1 MDVKRE
7 PDSPQ
12 SRTAGAAQQAG
23 ATQRA
28 GAPLE
33 SAAAPLQAA
42 GAGLNSRRI
51 GTLALV
57 FMIIAASAPLTVV
70 AGGVPSNFAVTGLLG
85 IPLSFIVLGVV
96 LILFAIGYAAM
107 SRHVHN
113 AGAFFAY
120 ISKGLGKPVGMGAA
134 LTALVAYNSMQI
146 GIAGMFGF
154 VFSSFLDSLFG
165 LQMAWWI
172 CALIAWVIVG
182 LMGISRVDFSAK
194 VLGIIVGTEFLVVI
208 VFDIIGLSHSP
219 EGITADGMLP
229 DQLFAPG
236 VGAALAF
243 SIAAFMGFES
253 GAIYNEE
260 VKDPKRTAGRATII
274 AVSIIAVFYAFSAWA
289 MTVAEGPSNVVGRS
303 QEFGPDLMF
312 VFLGEHA
319 PVWFV
324 DLSNLL
330 FLTSLLAALV
340 AFHNIVARY
349 FFALGRDR
357 VLPTFLARTSR
368 RSGAPVAGSLA
379 QSGLAL
385 IVILVFAIVGAGS
398 EDPLFPV
405 VTLFTWLT
413 NMGAFGLVLLMALTA
428 LAVIGFLRAHSN
440 EYTLW
445 TRVIAPGLSAIGL
458 VVLFVS
464 IVINFNVLI
473 GLEGTSVL
481 SWLLP
486 AIVLVPGV
494 LGTIWA
500 FVLRSSRPQLYA
512 GIGTGGSLG

>member
-1 MDVKRE
+1 MGVNLSTGSE
-7 PDSPQ
+7 PDSASDQP
-12 SRTAGAAQQAG
+12 T
-23 ATQRA
+23 TT
-28 GAPLE
+28 
-33 SAAAPLQAA
+33 
-42 GAGLNSRRI
+42 GLDSRRI
-51 GTLALV
+51 GTVSLV

-85 IPLSFIVLGVV
+85 IPLSFVVLGIILV
-96 LILFAIGYAAM
+96 LFAIGYAAM

-134 LTALVAYNSMQI
+134 VTALVAYNSMQI

-154 VFSSFLDSLFG
+154 VFSSFLDSIFG
-165 LQMAWWI
+165 LQVSWWV

-182 LMGISRVDFSAK
+182 IMGVLRVDFSAK

-208 VFDIIGLSHSP
+208 IYDIIGLSHSP
-219 EGITADGMLP
+219 EGVTAGGMLP

-274 AVSIIAVFYAFSAWA
+274 AVIIIAVFYAFSAWA
-289 MTVAEGPSNVVGRS
+289 MTVAEGTSNVVGRS

-324 DLSNLL
+324 DLANLL

-357 VLPTFLARTSR
+357 VLPSVLARTSR
-368 RSGAPVAGSLA
+368 RTGAPIAGSLA

-385 IVILVFAIVGAGS
+385 VVILVFAIAGAGS

-428 LAVIGFLRAHSN
+428 LAVVGFLRSHSH
-440 EYTLW
+440 EYSLW
-445 TRVIAPGLSAIGL
+445 TRAIAPGLSAIGL
-458 VVLFVS
+458 LILFIS
-464 IVINFNVLI
+464 IVVNFNVLI

-486 AIVLVPGV
+486 AIVLVPGII
-494 LGTIWA
+494 GTIWA
-500 FVLRSSRPQLYA
+500 LVLRSSRPQVYA

>member
-1 MDVKRE
+1 MGVNLSTGSE
-7 PDSPQ
+7 PDSASHQP
-12 SRTAGAAQQAG
+12 T
-23 ATQRA
+23 TT
-28 GAPLE
+28 
-33 SAAAPLQAA
+33 
-42 GAGLNSRRI
+42 GLNSRRI

-85 IPLSFIVLGVV
+85 IPLSFVVLGIILV
-96 LILFAIGYAAM
+96 LFAIGYAAM

-134 LTALVAYNSMQI
+134 LTALVAYNAMQI

-165 LQMAWWI
+165 LQVTWWV

-194 VLGIIVGTEFLVVI
+194 VLGVIVGTEFLVVI
-208 VFDIIGLSHSP
+208 AFDIIGFAHSP

-289 MTVAEGPSNVVGRS
+289 MTMAEGASNVVGRS

-324 DLSNLL
+324 DLANLL

-357 VLPTFLARTSR
+357 VLPPVLARTSR
-368 RSGAPVAGSLA
+368 RSGAPIAGSLA

-385 IVILVFAIVGAGS
+385 IVIIVFAIVGAGS
-398 EDPLFPV
+398 DDPLFPV

-428 LAVIGFLRAHSN
+428 LAVIGFLRAHAK
-440 EYTLW
+440 EYSLW

-458 VVLFVS
+458 IVLFIS

-486 AIVLVPGV
+486 AIVLVPGII
-494 LGTIWA
+494 GTLWA
-500 FVLRSSRPQLYA
+500 FVLRSRRPQLYA

>member
-1 MDVKRE
+1 
-7 PDSPQ
+7 
-12 SRTAGAAQQAG
+12 
-23 ATQRA
+23 
-28 GAPLE
+28 
-33 SAAAPLQAA
+33 
-42 GAGLNSRRI
+42 
-51 GTLALV
+51 
-57 FMIIAASAPLTVV
+57 APLTVV

-85 IPLSFIVLGVV
+85 IPLSFIVLGVI

-165 LQMAWWI
+165 LQVAWWI

-194 VLGIIVGTEFLVVI
+194 VLGIIVGSEFLVVI
-208 VFDIIGLSHSP
+208 VFAIIGFAHSP

-289 MTVAEGPSNVVGRS
+289 MTVAEGASSVVGRS

-340 AFHNIVARY
+340 AFHNIVSRY

-357 VLPTFLARTSR
+357 VLPKFLATTSLRT
-368 RSGAPVAGSLA
+368 GAPVAGSLA
-379 QSGLAL
+379 QAGLAL
-385 IVILVFAIVGAGS
+385 SVILVFASAGAGS
-398 EDPLFPV
+398 EDPLFPG

-428 LAVIGFLRAHSN
+428 LAVIGFLRSHADQYS
-440 EYTLW
+440 LW

-458 VVLFVS
+458 IVLFIS

-500 FVLRSSRPQLYA
+500 LVLRSSRPRLYA

>member
-1 MDVKRE
+1 MEVKSE
-7 PDSPQ
+7 PGFYAKNTVPE
-12 SRTAGAAQQAG
+12 AAS
-23 ATQRA
+23 
-28 GAPLE
+28 L
-33 SAAAPLQAA
+33 
-42 GAGLNSRRI
+42 GLNSRRI

-96 LILFAIGYAAM
+96 LVLFAIGYAAM

-134 LTALVAYNSMQI
+134 LTALVAYNSLQI
-146 GIAGMFGF
+146 GISGMFGF

-165 LQMAWWI
+165 LQVSWWI
-172 CALIAWVIVG
+172 CALVAWAIVG

-208 VFDIIGLSHSP
+208 VFDIIGFAHSP
-219 EGITADGMLP
+219 EGVTADGMLP

-274 AVSIIAVFYAFSAWA
+274 AVSVIAVFYAFSAWA
-289 MTVAEGPSNVVGRS
+289 MTVAEGASNVVGRS

-324 DLSNLL
+324 DLANLL

-357 VLPTFLARTSR
+357 VLPAFLAATSR

-379 QSGLAL
+379 QSGLGL

-398 EDPLFPV
+398 QDPLFPV

-428 LAVIGFLRAHSN
+428 LAVVGYLRSHSL
-440 EYTLW
+440 EYSLW
-445 TRVIAPGLSAIGL
+445 TRAIAPGLSAIGL
-458 VVLFVS
+458 IALFVS

-486 AIVLVPGV
+486 AIVIVPGII
-494 LGTIWA
+494 GTIWA
-500 FVLRSSRPQLYA
+500 IVLRSRRPQLYA

>member
-1 MDVKRE
+1 MGVNLSTGSE
-7 PDSPQ
+7 PDSASDQP
-12 SRTAGAAQQAG
+12 T
-23 ATQRA
+23 TT
-28 GAPLE
+28 
-33 SAAAPLQAA
+33 
-42 GAGLNSRRI
+42 GLDSRRI
-51 GTLALV
+51 GTVSLV

-85 IPLSFIVLGVV
+85 IPLSFVVLGIILV
-96 LILFAIGYAAM
+96 LFAIGYAAM

-134 LTALVAYNSMQI
+134 ITALVAYNSMQI

-154 VFSSFLDSLFG
+154 AFSSFLDSIFG
-165 LQMAWWI
+165 LQISWWV

-182 LMGISRVDFSAK
+182 IMGVLRVDFSAK

-208 VFDIIGLSHSP
+208 IYDIIGLSHSP
-219 EGITADGMLP
+219 EGVTAGGMLP

-274 AVSIIAVFYAFSAWA
+274 AVIIIAVFYAFSAWA
-289 MTVAEGPSNVVGRS
+289 MTVAEGTSNVVGRS

-319 PVWFV
+319 PVWSV
-324 DLSNLL
+324 DLANLL

-357 VLPTFLARTSR
+357 VLP
-368 RSGAPVAGSLA
+368 
-379 QSGLAL
+379 
-385 IVILVFAIVGAGS
+385 
-398 EDPLFPV
+398 
-405 VTLFTWLT
+405 
-413 NMGAFGLVLLMALTA
+413 
-428 LAVIGFLRAHSN
+428 
-440 EYTLW
+440 
-445 TRVIAPGLSAIGL
+445 
-458 VVLFVS
+458 
-464 IVINFNVLI
+464 
-473 GLEGTSVL
+473 SVL
-481 SWLLP
+481 
-486 AIVLVPGV
+486 
-494 LGTIWA
+494 
-500 FVLRSSRPQLYA
+500 
-512 GIGTGGSLG
+512 

>member
-1 MDVKRE
+1 MSILGSE
-7 PDSPQ
+7 PAADSAATPDTTV
-12 SRTAGAAQQAG
+12 TAGLDA
-23 ATQRA
+23 
-28 GAPLE
+28 
-33 SAAAPLQAA
+33 
-42 GAGLNSRRI
+42 RRI
-51 GTLALV
+51 GTPALV

-70 AGGVPSNFAVTGLLG
+70 AGGVPSNFAVTGLTG
-85 IPLSFIVLGVV
+85 IPLSFVVLGIV

-134 LTALVAYNSMQI
+134 LTALVAYNAMQI

-154 VFSSFLDSLFG
+154 VFSSFLDSLF
-165 LQMAWWI
+165 AIEVNWWI

-182 LMGISRVDFSAK
+182 IMGVSRVDFSAK
-194 VLGIIVGTEFLVVI
+194 VLGVIVGTEFLVVI
-208 VFDIIGLSHSP
+208 VFDIIGLGHSP
-219 EGITADGMLP
+219 AGVSAAGLLP
-229 DQLFAPG
+229 GELFAPG

-289 MTVAEGPSNVVGRS
+289 MVVGEGASNVIGRS

-324 DLSNLL
+324 DLANLL

-385 IVILVFAIVGAGS
+385 VVIVVFAIVGSGT

-428 LAVIGFLRAHSN
+428 LAVIGFLRTRAD
-440 EYTLW
+440 EYSLW
-445 TRVIAPGLSAIGL
+445 TRAIAPGLAAIGL
-458 VVLFVS
+458 AALFIAIVV
-464 IVINFNVLI
+464 NFNVLI
-473 GLEGTSVL
+473 GLEGASVL

-486 AIVLVPGV
+486 AIVLIPGV
-494 LGTIWA
+494 IGTIWA
-500 FVLRSSRPQLYA
+500 LRLRSSRPGLYA
-512 GIGTGGSLG
+512 GIGSGGSLG

>member
-12 SRTAGAAQQAG
+12 SRTAGATQQ
-23 ATQRA
+23 
-28 GAPLE
+28 
-33 SAAAPLQAA
+33 AAAPLQAA

-85 IPLSFIVLGVV
+85 IPLSFIVLGVI

-165 LQMAWWI
+165 LQVAWWI

-289 MTVAEGPSNVVGRS
+289 MTVAEGPSSVVGRS

>member
-1 MDVKRE
+1 MSTLSSDPAKGGLGSPISNGADRHSTDVGNA
-7 PDSPQ
+7 PAA
-12 SRTAGAAQQAG
+12 TASLDA
-23 ATQRA
+23 
-28 GAPLE
+28 
-33 SAAAPLQAA
+33 
-42 GAGLNSRRI
+42 RRI
-51 GTLALV
+51 GIPALV

-70 AGGVPSNFAVTGLLG
+70 AGGVPSNFAVTGLVG
-85 IPLSFIVLGVV
+85 IPLSFVVLGII

-120 ISKGLGKPVGMGAA
+120 ISKGLGKPAGMGAA
-134 LTALVAYNSMQI
+134 MTALVAYNAMQI

-154 VFSSFLDSLFG
+154 VFSSFLDTLFG
-165 LQMAWWI
+165 ISWSWWI

-182 LMGISRVDFSAK
+182 IMGVLRVDFSAK
-194 VLGIIVGTEFLVVI
+194 VLGIIVGAEFLVVI
-208 VFDIIGLSHSP
+208 VFDIIGLAHSP
-219 EGITADGMLP
+219 EGITTDGFAL

-260 VKDPKRTAGRATII
+260 VKDPRRTAGRATVI
-274 AVSIIAVFYAFSAWA
+274 AVSIIGVFYAFSAWA
-289 MTVAEGPSNVVGRS
+289 MVVGEGASKVIGRS

-324 DLSNLL
+324 DLGNLL

-349 FFALGRDR
+349 VFALGRDR
-357 VLPTFLARTSR
+357 VLPPSLARTSR
-368 RSGAPVAGSLA
+368 RTGAPVAGSLT
-379 QSGLAL
+379 QSALAL
-385 IVILVFAIVGAGS
+385 IIIVVFAVVGSGS
-398 EDPLFPV
+398 DDPLFPV

-428 LAVIGFLRAHSN
+428 LAVVGFLRTKAG
-440 EYTLW
+440 EYSLW
-445 TRVIAPGLSAIGL
+445 TRAIAPGLSVVGL
-458 VVLFVS
+458 LALFVA

-473 GLEGTSVL
+473 GAEGTTVL

-486 AIVLVPGV
+486 AIVLVPG
-494 LGTIWA
+494 LIGTIWA
-500 FVLRSSRPQLYA
+500 VILRSSSPHLYA
-512 GIGTGGSLG
+512 GIGSGGSLG

>member
-1 MDVKRE
+1 M
-7 PDSPQ
+7 
-12 SRTAGAAQQAG
+12 
-23 ATQRA
+23 
-28 GAPLE
+28 
-33 SAAAPLQAA
+33 SASLS
-42 GAGLNSRRI
+42 LNSEPVPGGAVRPTSGLDARRI
-51 GTLALV
+51 GTPALV

-70 AGGVPSNFAVTGLLG
+70 AGGVPSNFGVTGLLG
-85 IPLSFIVLGVV
+85 IPLSFVVLGVI

-134 LTALVAYNSMQI
+134 LTALVAYNAMQI

-165 LQMAWWI
+165 IAMSWWV

-182 LMGISRVDFSAK
+182 IMGVSRVDFSAK

-208 VFDIIGLSHSP
+208 IFDIVGFAHSP
-219 EGITADGMLP
+219 EGVTAAGLVP

-289 MTVAEGPSNVVGRS
+289 MVVAEGSSKVIGRS

-319 PVWFV
+319 PIWFV
-324 DLSNLL
+324 DIANLL

-357 VLPTFLARTSR
+357 VLPAFLARTSR
-368 RSGAPVAGSLA
+368 RSGAPVGGSLM

-385 IVILVFAIVGAGS
+385 IVILVFAVVGAGS
-398 EDPLFPV
+398 DDPLFPV

-428 LAVIGFLRAHSN
+428 LAVIGFLRSHVH
-440 EYTLW
+440 EYSLW
-445 TRVIAPGLSAIGL
+445 TRVIAPGISAIGL
-458 VVLFVS
+458 FVLFVAI
-464 IVINFNVLI
+464 IVNFNVLI
-473 GLEGTSVL
+473 GTEDTTVL

-486 AIVLVPGV
+486 AIVFVPG
-494 LGTIWA
+494 LIGTVWA
-500 FVLRSSRPQLYA
+500 MTLRSNRPELYA

>member
-1 MDVKRE
+1 MSTLSSDPAKGGLGSPIGNAADRASTDVGHA
-7 PDSPQ
+7 PAA
-12 SRTAGAAQQAG
+12 TASLDA
-23 ATQRA
+23 
-28 GAPLE
+28 
-33 SAAAPLQAA
+33 
-42 GAGLNSRRI
+42 RRI
-51 GTLALV
+51 GIPALV

-70 AGGVPSNFAVTGLLG
+70 AGGVPSNFAVTGLVG
-85 IPLSFIVLGVV
+85 IPLSFVVLGII

-120 ISKGLGKPVGMGAA
+120 ISKGLGKPAGMGAA
-134 LTALVAYNSMQI
+134 MTALVAYNAMQI

-154 VFSSFLDSLFG
+154 VFSSFLDTLFG
-165 LQMAWWI
+165 ISWSWWI

-182 LMGISRVDFSAK
+182 IMGVLRVDFSAK
-194 VLGIIVGTEFLVVI
+194 VLGIIVGAEFLVVI
-208 VFDIIGLSHSP
+208 VFDIIGLAHSP
-219 EGITADGMLP
+219 EGITGDGLAF

-260 VKDPKRTAGRATII
+260 VKDPRRTAGRATVI

-289 MTVAEGPSNVVGRS
+289 MVVGEGASKVIGRS

-324 DLSNLL
+324 DLGNLL

-349 FFALGRDR
+349 VFALGRDR
-357 VLPTFLARTSR
+357 VLSSSLARTSR
-368 RSGAPVAGSLA
+368 RTGAPVAGSLT

-385 IVILVFAIVGAGS
+385 VIILVFAVVGSGS
-398 EDPLFPV
+398 DDPLFPV

-428 LAVIGFLRAHSN
+428 LAVVGFLRTKSG
-440 EYTLW
+440 EYSLW
-445 TRVIAPGLSAIGL
+445 TRAIAPGLSATGL
-458 VVLFVS
+458 LVLFVA

-473 GLEGTSVL
+473 GAEGTTVL

-486 AIVLVPGV
+486 AIVLVPG
-494 LGTIWA
+494 LIGTIWA
-500 FVLRSSRPQLYA
+500 IVLRSSSPNLYA
-512 GIGTGGSLG
+512 GIGSGGSLG